1 MLKNVFADESFDY
14 IVASLIL
21 SMVPNENKCFEEM
34 IRVLK
39 KDGRILIFDK
49 FALKSKVT
57 LTKIG
62 KAIYKYVR
70 NRYWSNF

>member
-1 MLKNVFADESFDY
+1 MSFADESFDY

-21 SMVPNENKCFEEM
+21 SVVPNENKCFEEM

-49 FALKSKVT
+49 FAPKIKT
-57 LTKIG
+57 NANKKIG

-70 NRYWSNF
+70 NRYW

>member
-1 MLKNVFADESFDY
+1 MSFADESFDY

-21 SMVPNENKCFEEM
+21 SVVPNENKCFEEM

-49 FALKSKVT
+49 FALKIK
-57 LTKIG
+57 
-62 KAIYKYVR
+62 
-70 NRYWSNF
+70 N